1 MPIRINLLAE
11 AQAAEDLR
19 RRDPVKRAF
28 FIGAFLVALSLVW
41 FSSTW
46 LEGMIESNGLSST
59 KQQISSKTNEY
70 FQVQS
75 NLKKIAE
82 AQARLAALQQLSAT
96 RFLQGNLLNALQQI
110 YVPNVQLARARLEQS
125 YTAVA
130 GSAPTTNSYGVVNK
144 GRPGTATERMV
155 LLLDAKDFSPNPGD
169 QVNRFKN
176 TLVSQDFFKANLEQT
191 NGVKL
196 SNLSPPQSAFGA
208 KPFVLL
214 TLECR
219 FPDKTR

>member
-46 LEGMIESNGLSST
+46 LEGMIESNGLGSLKQEIST
-59 KQQISSKTNEY
+59 RTNEY
-70 FQVQS
+70 YQVQS
-75 NLKKIAE
+75 NLKKIAD
-82 AQARLAALQQLSAT
+82 AQTRLVALQQLSAT

-110 YVPNVQLARARLEQS
+110 YVPNVQLARLRLEQS
-125 YTAVA
+125 YNVLPGTAQ
-130 GSAPTTNSYGVVNK
+130 TTNSYGVVNK

-169 QVNRFKN
+169 QVNRYKG
-176 TLVSQDFFKANLEQT
+176 TLAGQEFFKANLEPT

-219 FPDKTR
+219 FPDKIR